1 VKNQCRRL
9 LLLVTSPLQTVLL
22 LPAATESAK
31 AEVLDRLETR
41 SAAGQGVTSCS
52 VGLVLVELGGRVV
65 VYYMGLVAGVSG
77 SHVGFE
83 LFEALLLVWGSLR
96 VSQL

>member
-1 VKNQCRRL
+1 
-9 LLLVTSPLQTVLL
+9 
-22 LPAATESAK
+22 
-31 AEVLDRLETR
+31 
-41 SAAGQGVTSCS
+41 
-52 VGLVLVELGGRVV
+52 VLVELGGRVV

-83 LFEALLLVWGSLR
+83 LFETLLLVWGSLR